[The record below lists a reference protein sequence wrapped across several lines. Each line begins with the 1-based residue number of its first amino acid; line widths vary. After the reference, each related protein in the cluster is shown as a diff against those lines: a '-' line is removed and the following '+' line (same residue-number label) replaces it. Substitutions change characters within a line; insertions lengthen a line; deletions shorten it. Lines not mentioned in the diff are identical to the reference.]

1 MSISEKMERM
11 AAGVM
16 KRNATRSYPI
26 SPLLACAT
34 EGTSPKQSSNKMK
47 ISFLF
52 IETSNDVRWQEKNV
66 SDVFLCNN
74 TIHMCVY
81 GTFIFCE
88 IDVKLGSIGWFWIA
102 VLFF

>member
-16 KRNATRSYPI
+16 KKNATRSFPI

-52 IETSNDVRWQEKNV
+52 IK
-66 SDVFLCNN
+66 
-74 TIHMCVY
+74 
-81 GTFIFCE
+81 
-88 IDVKLGSIGWFWIA
+88 KLH
-102 VLFF
+102 

>member
-11 AAGVM
+11 TVGIKTKSSA
-16 KRNATRSYPI
+16 RPRI
-26 SPLLACAT
+26 SPPLACAT
-34 EGTSPKQSSNKMK
+34 EGKSPKQSSNKMK